1 MKSREIALCVMMN
14 ALAVVLLSLG
24 GLVPIA
30 TYCAPLLAMAVLLP
44 VQEEYGNKL
53 AITAWVSVSL
63 LALMLTPDRET
74 ALVYVFFGWYPVVR
88 PRIAALPSRL
98 VRLAVRLI
106 IANAAILLL
115 YGAVLRLMGLTADLL
130 EETFLLN
137 AALLAMGNVVFL
149 LLDLALAR
157 LTVLWHRKWRKYFF
171 QTTK

>member
-1 MKSREIALCVMMN
+1 MKSREIALCGMMN

-24 GLVPIA
+24 GLIPIA

-74 ALVYVFFGWYPVVR
+74 ALVYVFFGWYPVAR

-98 VRLAVRLI
+98 VRLAVKLI
-106 IANAAILLL
+106 IATAIILLL

-130 EETFLLN
+130 EGTFLLN
-137 AALLAMGNVVFL
+137 AALLTMGNIVFL

-157 LTVLWHRKWRKYFF
+157 LTVLWRRKWRRYFF
-171 QTTK
+171 H

>member
-1 MKSREIALCVMMN
+1 MKSREIALCGMMN

>member
-1 MKSREIALCVMMN
+1 MKSREIALCGMMN

-24 GLVPIA
+24 GRVPIA
-30 TYCAPLLAMAVLLP
+30 TYCAPLLARAGLLP

-74 ALVYVFFGWYPVVR
+74 ALVYVFFGWYPVAR
-88 PRIAALPSRL
+88 PRIASLPSRL

-130 EETFLLN
+130 EGTFLLN
-137 AALLAMGNVVFL
+137 AALLTMGNIVFL

-157 LTVLWHRKWRKYFF
+157 LTVLWRRKWRRYFF
-171 QTTK
+171 H

>member
-1 MKSREIALCVMMN
+1 MKSREIALCGMMN

-171 QTTK
+171 